1 MTEIH
6 SAHDKFFKQNLADIQ
21 IAKDFFKIHLPKE
34 LLNRVNLNTLKICK
48 ETYIEDKFKE
58 TVSDIVYKVIIDAE
72 YHVYF
77 YLAIEHQSTFKNKDF
92 FAFRLMK
99 YQLSI
104 ISNHLKQHPKSKYL
118 PIVFPMM
125 FYHGKKKL
133 SLEKTDFFNLFS
145 NIDLAKRCFLQPF
158 HLIDVSSISDEEIKT
173 HKLVS
178 LLEIVQKHIY
188 DRDYLLLVD
197 QLNEVI
203 LNILAISDE
212 SHALIYIKN
221 TLYYIM
227 NKANISDKIRFKK
240 ALEKISIVK
249 DGEFMSTM
257 AEEYINEG
265 IKKGL
270 QQGIPVG
277 KKEGKLETIKAVVFK
292 MLQSGMQYSD
302 ISKFTELSEEEIKNL
317 DLDNF

>member
-1 MTEIH
+1 
-6 SAHDKFFKQNLADIQ
+6 
-21 IAKDFFKIHLPKE
+21 
-34 LLNRVNLNTLKICK
+34 
-48 ETYIEDKFKE
+48 
-58 TVSDIVYKVIIDAE
+58 
-72 YHVYF
+72 
-77 YLAIEHQSTFKNKDF
+77 
-92 FAFRLMK
+92 
-99 YQLSI
+99 
-104 ISNHLKQHPKSKYL
+104 
-118 PIVFPMM
+118 
-125 FYHGKKKL
+125 
-133 SLEKTDFFNLFS
+133 
-145 NIDLAKRCFLQPF
+145 
-158 HLIDVSSISDEEIKT
+158 
-173 HKLVS
+173 
-178 LLEIVQKHIY
+178 
-188 DRDYLLLVD
+188 
-197 QLNEVI
+197 
-203 LNILAISDE
+203 
-212 SHALIYIKN
+212 
-221 TLYYIM
+221 M